1 MFKNSLLEKATS
13 CEESKFFRLFFL
25 KNNEKYDVE
34 VEEVEEID
42 FTKII
47 ERLERGESVFI
58 SPKRKQESS
67 RKEFVEEFPKENTA
81 EPLVFHSY
89 LAKEYSSS
97 FIYMYRHIY

>member
-1 MFKNSLLEKATS
+1 MLENSLLKKPTETCIKS
-13 CEESKFFRLFFL
+13 RFFHLFFL
-25 KNNEKYDVE
+25 KNNEDYDVE

-67 RKEFVEEFPKENTA
+67 RKKFVEEFPKENAA
-81 EPLVFHSY
+81 EPWYFT
-89 LAKEYSSS
+89 
-97 FIYMYRHIY
+97 HI